1 MIVGEEA
8 KRGGQTSIKIYDIGS
23 GKVDTWTFAF
33 EQPTS
38 IR

>member
-33 EQPTS
+33 EKPTS